1 MQKRSRAVVKFLS
14 AIAALL
20 VITVEGSMADTVVQA
35 EIPTAVELSNRDI
48 NRIVC
53 PGQMNDLIFSQEKGM
68 TGHFSGGNG
77 FVKFKIEKIGDE
89 VIYADS
95 QSELFVVCN
104 KAVYTLLVTPTD
116 ISAVTLRLASPMGDS
131 FKENIAH
138 HKNLP
143 LEKQA
148 LQIIR
153 EAYQESYPASY
164 RISESNTIIPL
175 SADVEVQLLKVVE
188 VDGVGLRLKQFQ
200 IKSIAAEQIRVDEQ
214 MFLAAAISGS
224 ILAVGIEKHVLEP
237 HQATRLFVVDQK
249 ERQE

>member
-1 MQKRSRAVVKFLS
+1 MINVFFAIAVLLVLS
-14 AIAALL
+14 A
-20 VITVEGSMADTVVQA
+20 ENCMADTLIHA
-35 EIPTAVELSNRDI
+35 EIPTAVKLSNRDI

-89 VIYADS
+89 IIYADS

-116 ISAVTLRLASPMGDS
+116 ISSVTLRLASPKGNS

-138 HKNLP
+138 YKNLP

-148 LQIIR
+148 LQLIR
-153 EAYQESYPASY
+153 EAYQDSYPASY
-164 RISESNTIIPL
+164 RISEANTIIPL
-175 SADVEVQLLKVVE
+175 SADMEVQLLKEVA

-200 IKSIAAEQIRVDEQ
+200 IKSLAAEQIRLDEE
-214 MFLAAAISGS
+214 MFLASSISGS
-224 ILAVGIEKHVLEP
+224 ILAVGIETHILEP
-237 HQATRLFVVDQK
+237 LQATRLFVVDQK

>member
-1 MQKRSRAVVKFLS
+1 
-14 AIAALL
+14 
-20 VITVEGSMADTVVQA
+20 MADTVIHA
-35 EIPTAVELSNRDI
+35 EIPTAVQLSNRDI

-89 VIYADS
+89 IIYADS
-95 QSELFVVCN
+95 QSELFVICN
-104 KAVYTLLVTPTD
+104 KAVYTLLVTPAD
-116 ISAVTLRLASPMGDS
+116 ISSVTLSLASPKGNS

-138 HKNLP
+138 YKNLP

-148 LQIIR
+148 LQLIR
-153 EAYQESYPASY
+153 EAYQDSYPASY
-164 RISESNTIIPL
+164 RVSESKTKKIIPL
-175 SADVEVQLLKVVE
+175 SADMEVQLLKEVA

-200 IKSIAAEQIRVDEQ
+200 IKSLAAEQIRIDEE
-214 MFLAAAISGS
+214 MFLASAISGS
-224 ILAVGIEKHVLEP
+224 ILAVGIEKHILEP
-237 HQATRLFVVDQK
+237 LQATRLFVVDQK

>member
-1 MQKRSRAVVKFLS
+1 
-14 AIAALL
+14 
-20 VITVEGSMADTVVQA
+20 
-35 EIPTAVELSNRDI
+35 
-48 NRIVC
+48 
-53 PGQMNDLIFSQEKGM
+53 MNDLIFSQEKGM

-104 KAVYTLLVTPTD
+104 KAVYTLLVTPVD
-116 ISAVTLRLASPMGDS
+116 VSSVTLRLASPTGDS

-148 LQIIR
+148 LQLISETYR
-153 EAYQESYPASY
+153 NTYPTSY
-164 RISESNTIIPL
+164 RINESSKFIPL
-175 SADVEVQLLKVVE
+175 SADLEVQLLKVID

-200 IKSIAAEQIRVDEQ
+200 IKSLAAEQIRVDEQ
-214 MFLAAAISGS
+214 MFLASTISES

-237 HQATRLFVVDQK
+237 HQSTRLFVVDQK